1 LKRLKMKFAKK
12 RNSVSLRR
20 VFRKAV
26 KGYKRNRDAA
36 AAGNPENRLLNSLV
50 NALGKTG
57 QEKKEDQSEKKE
69 QMKGIEITA
78 EEGKKS
84 WKKTEDE
91 KRLSMIY
98 PLIPRHPAPNQK
110 IYASANILWSQKESS
125 LVYFV
130 LEPKL
135 GEEEKSLLDK
145 IKNSLIEKFDV
156 DFTKLRKGE
165 AKKYLSKGFEE
176 TVRLMAGTLPLEKQ
190 ENILYYVERDF
201 IGLGRI
207 EPLMQDP
214 NIEDISCDGVGIP
227 IFIYHRN
234 SSIGTLRTNI
244 MFENSE
250 ELDSFTNKLAQR
262 SGKTISVASPL
273 VDAALPD
280 GSRIQLTLGTDIAR
294 RGSNF
299 CIKEGYVQMHDGSIE
314 DIKELFENWKQKYG
328 SCFDEYKNEICVPVE
343 AYAAGVHQENLEQE
357 KGKVLQ
363 ILKLPPPEKLVRVSF
378 EECGKAL
385 SELEVTKNHMF
396 HVLTEEGIK
405 TVEAEKLNV
414 GMWSPVPAKID
425 VEGGFSRKEFLDIL
439 LDCLS
444 DFGSSRLYIKIDGD
458 ARQDITYSGSAARLK
473 DIKRGKITSMPLS
486 DFIKNLEI
494 KGKPISSLESIRCI
508 LREGKSGRGSAIRMP
523 LDLTEDFAYFVGWVI
538 GDGSLTRDNVSVHT
552 GLNEAH
558 KNSLM
563 RAIEK
568 LFALEGKT
576 YKNDRNRIYINSGI
590 VSKIL
595 HDVFGIPYGNKSR
608 KVDVP
613 KIIQKSGNRLISA
626 FLKGLFEADGSF
638 ESSINLTTY
647 SKALATKVIFLL
659 ARFGVYSSFNHD
671 GNAFRVYVP
680 SAYYGKFSRVVFS
693 NDKIEKLVA
702 HHKKT
707 KKSNM
712 LPAFLSDV
720 LLKLSKEKGVKWKD
734 ISKILNP
741 TEIRKSGKI
750 SFRKLE
756 EFNGLLKKYGDAEA
770 TKMIDRLLKGDIEF
784 KKISGVKILENKD
797 KSPVYDISC
806 NPVSFYIGGK
816 DRPLFV
822 HDTIRKFTEE
832 PLSPIHML
840 KFGTAN
846 SKILAYLWMLTEFG
860 KSTLIGGSTA
870 TGKTT
875 LLNALSLFIKP
886 ELKIVTIED
895 TAELRLPHSHWVPQV
910 ARQAITEVGN
920 RKMGEVDMFDL
931 LRESLRQRPDF
942 ILVGEVRGKEA
953 YVLFQQIATGHP
965 GIATIHADTIEK
977 LVDRLT
983 TPPIELSPSLIE
995 NLDAIIFIER
1005 IKYGNKYVRRISSIL
1020 EVTGFDR
1027 ENKSPI
1033 TNEVF
1038 KWDPVNDKFVT
1049 VNPSIVLRK
1058 ISGSTGINEAAIQ
1071 KDIGKRIRILNW
1083 LAEKNFTD
1091 YRIFANVMKMYY
1103 NQQNRLEEIMER

>member
-1 LKRLKMKFAKK
+1 MKRLKIRFAKK
-12 RNSVSLRR
+12 GNSIGLRR

-26 KGYKRNRDAA
+26 GGYKRNKDVEAA
-36 AAGNPENRLLNSLV
+36 RNPENQLLSNLV
-50 NALGKTG
+50 NVFEKTG
-57 QEKKEDQSEKKE
+57 QQEKKEDESEKKE
-69 QMKGIEITA
+69 QVEGIEITA
-78 EEGKKS
+78 ADEGKKI

-91 KRLSMIY
+91 KRLSMAY

-135 GEEEKSLLDK
+135 NDEEKSLLDK

-176 TVRLMAGTLPLEKQ
+176 TVRLMAGALPLEQQ

-234 SSIGTLRTNI
+234 SGIGTLRTNI
-244 MFENSE
+244 MFENSD
-250 ELDSFTNKLAQR
+250 ELDSFMNKLAQR
-262 SGKTISVASPL
+262 SGKSISVASPL

-299 CIKEGYVQMHDGSIE
+299 
-314 DIKELFENWKQKYG
+314 
-328 SCFDEYKNEICVPVE
+328 
-343 AYAAGVHQENLEQE
+343 
-357 KGKVLQ
+357 
-363 ILKLPPPEKLVRVSF
+363 
-378 EECGKAL
+378 
-385 SELEVTKNHMF
+385 
-396 HVLTEEGIK
+396 
-405 TVEAEKLNV
+405 
-414 GMWSPVPAKID
+414 
-425 VEGGFSRKEFLDIL
+425 
-439 LDCLS
+439 
-444 DFGSSRLYIKIDGD
+444 
-458 ARQDITYSGSAARLK
+458 
-473 DIKRGKITSMPLS
+473 
-486 DFIKNLEI
+486 
-494 KGKPISSLESIRCI
+494 
-508 LREGKSGRGSAIRMP
+508 
-523 LDLTEDFAYFVGWVI
+523 
-538 GDGSLTRDNVSVHT
+538 
-552 GLNEAH
+552 
-558 KNSLM
+558 
-563 RAIEK
+563 
-568 LFALEGKT
+568 
-576 YKNDRNRIYINSGI
+576 
-590 VSKIL
+590 
-595 HDVFGIPYGNKSR
+595 
-608 KVDVP
+608 
-613 KIIQKSGNRLISA
+613 
-626 FLKGLFEADGSF
+626 
-638 ESSINLTTY
+638 
-647 SKALATKVIFLL
+647 
-659 ARFGVYSSFNHD
+659 
-671 GNAFRVYVP
+671 
-680 SAYYGKFSRVVFS
+680 
-693 NDKIEKLVA
+693 
-702 HHKKT
+702 
-707 KKSNM
+707 
-712 LPAFLSDV
+712 
-720 LLKLSKEKGVKWKD
+720 
-734 ISKILNP
+734 
-741 TEIRKSGKI
+741 
-750 SFRKLE
+750 
-756 EFNGLLKKYGDAEA
+756 
-770 TKMIDRLLKGDIEF
+770 
-784 KKISGVKILENKD
+784 
-797 KSPVYDISC
+797 
-806 NPVSFYIGGK
+806 
-816 DRPLFV
+816 
-822 HDTIRKFTEE
+822 TIRKFTEE

-840 KFGTAN
+840 KFGTAD

-860 KSTLIGGSTA
+860 KSTLIGGGTA

-910 ARQAITEVGN
+910 ARQAIAEMGG

-983 TPPIELSPSLIE
+983 TPPIELPPSLIE

-1005 IKYGNKYVRRISSIL
+1005 VKYGNKYVRRISSIL

-1027 ENKSPI
+1027 KEDAPT

-1038 KWDPVNDKFVT
+1038 KWDPASDKFVT

-1071 KDIGKRIRILNW
+1071 KDIGNRIKILNW

-1091 YRIFANVMKMYY
+1091 YRIFANAMKMFYT
-1103 NQQNRLEEIMER
+1103 QQNRLEEIMER

>member
-1 LKRLKMKFAKK
+1 MFMKRLKMKFAKK
-12 RNSVSLRR
+12 RNGVSMRR

-26 KGYKRNRDAA
+26 EGYKRNKDAEA
-36 AAGNPENRLLNSLV
+36 VRNPENRLLNNLV
-50 NALGKTG
+50 NALGKAG
-57 QEKKEDQSEKKE
+57 REKKEDEGEKKE

-78 EEGKKS
+78 EEGKKV
-84 WKKTEDE
+84 WKKIEEE
-91 KRLSMIY
+91 KRMSMIY
-98 PLIPRHPAPNQK
+98 SLIPRHPAPNQK

-135 GEEEKSLLDK
+135 GEEEKSLMDK

-176 TVRLMAGTLPLEKQ
+176 TVRLMAGALPLEKQ

-234 SSIGTLRTNI
+234 SVIGTLRTNI
-244 MFENSE
+244 MFENSD
-250 ELDSFTNKLAQR
+250 ELDSFMNKLAQR
-262 SGKTISVASPL
+262 SGKSISVASPL

-299 CIKEGYVQMHDGSIE
+299 
-314 DIKELFENWKQKYG
+314 
-328 SCFDEYKNEICVPVE
+328 
-343 AYAAGVHQENLEQE
+343 
-357 KGKVLQ
+357 
-363 ILKLPPPEKLVRVSF
+363 
-378 EECGKAL
+378 
-385 SELEVTKNHMF
+385 
-396 HVLTEEGIK
+396 
-405 TVEAEKLNV
+405 
-414 GMWSPVPAKID
+414 
-425 VEGGFSRKEFLDIL
+425 
-439 LDCLS
+439 
-444 DFGSSRLYIKIDGD
+444 
-458 ARQDITYSGSAARLK
+458 
-473 DIKRGKITSMPLS
+473 
-486 DFIKNLEI
+486 
-494 KGKPISSLESIRCI
+494 
-508 LREGKSGRGSAIRMP
+508 
-523 LDLTEDFAYFVGWVI
+523 
-538 GDGSLTRDNVSVHT
+538 
-552 GLNEAH
+552 
-558 KNSLM
+558 
-563 RAIEK
+563 
-568 LFALEGKT
+568 
-576 YKNDRNRIYINSGI
+576 
-590 VSKIL
+590 
-595 HDVFGIPYGNKSR
+595 
-608 KVDVP
+608 
-613 KIIQKSGNRLISA
+613 
-626 FLKGLFEADGSF
+626 
-638 ESSINLTTY
+638 
-647 SKALATKVIFLL
+647 
-659 ARFGVYSSFNHD
+659 
-671 GNAFRVYVP
+671 
-680 SAYYGKFSRVVFS
+680 
-693 NDKIEKLVA
+693 
-702 HHKKT
+702 
-707 KKSNM
+707 
-712 LPAFLSDV
+712 
-720 LLKLSKEKGVKWKD
+720 
-734 ISKILNP
+734 
-741 TEIRKSGKI
+741 
-750 SFRKLE
+750 
-756 EFNGLLKKYGDAEA
+756 
-770 TKMIDRLLKGDIEF
+770 
-784 KKISGVKILENKD
+784 
-797 KSPVYDISC
+797 
-806 NPVSFYIGGK
+806 
-816 DRPLFV
+816 
-822 HDTIRKFTEE
+822 TIRKFTEE

-840 KFGTAN
+840 KFGTAD

-860 KSTLIGGSTA
+860 KSTLICGGTA

-910 ARQAITEVGN
+910 ARQAIAETGGK
-920 RKMGEVDMFDL
+920 KMGEVDMFDL

-965 GIATIHADTIEK
+965 GISTIHADTIEK

-1027 ENKSPI
+1027 EKDSPI

-1038 KWDPVNDKFVT
+1038 KWDPASDKFAT

-1071 KDIGKRIRILNW
+1071 KDIGNRIKILDW

-1091 YRIFANVMKMYY
+1091 YRIFANVMKMFYT
-1103 NQQNRLEEIMER
+1103 QQNRLEEIMER